1 MKNKIMVSIRQY
13 KTSIE
18 WLLLAFTAY
27 IPIRWVRYIILQLL
41 GMKINNAILYGT
53 FHIRKPSNITIDQG
67 TVIGHGV
74 TLDGRN
80 GITIGRNVNFSSEV
94 MIWTMQHDYN
104 DPGFGA
110 DGGPVV
116 IHDYAW
122 ISARAIVLP
131 SVTIGEGAVVAA
143 GAVVTKDVE
152 PYTIVGGVPAKKIAE
167 RNNNLEYSPA
177 FGGGLPFV

>member
-1 MKNKIMVSIRQY
+1 
-13 KTSIE
+13 
-18 WLLLAFTAY
+18 
-27 IPIRWVRYIILQLL
+27 
-41 GMKINNAILYGT
+41 MKINNAILYGT
-53 FHIRKPSNITIDQG
+53 FHIRKPSKICIEEG
-67 TVIGHGV
+67 SVIGHGV

-104 DPGFGA
+104 DPKFGA
-110 DGGPVV
+110 VGGSVV
-116 IHDYAW
+116 IEDYAW

-131 SVTIGEGAVVAA
+131 NVRIGHGAVVAA

-152 PYTIVGGVPAKKIAE
+152 PYAIVGGVPAKKIGN
-167 RNNNLEYSPA
+167 RNRDLDYSPA